1 MRGIIDFFQK
11 LKIRLDVFFQYKD
24 LLYNLVSRDIKVRYR
39 KSFLGMLWTVLNP
52 LLMMI
57 VMTIVFSTLFRSTI
71 ENFPIYFLAGNLI
84 FTLNSEITNNCTYA
98 IIGNASLLKKVYIP
112 KYLFPFSKAGSAL
125 VNLFFSLI
133 AMFLVMVVLRVPFRP
148 TLLLL
153 PIPIFYAFLFSL
165 GLGLLLSAITVYFRD
180 IAYFYSVLL
189 VAWNYLTPVF
199 YPVDILPDYAK
210 RLMQFNPLY
219 HYIDYM
225 RNLILHGIIPGLN
238 ENLICLFI
246 GVMMMIIGL
255 YVFYRKQDNFILYI

>member
-1 MRGIIDFFQK
+1 MNM
-11 LKIRLDVFFQYKD
+11 LKSIKVRINVFFQYKD

-57 VMTIVFSTLFRSTI
+57 VMTIVFSTLFKSTI
-71 ENFPIYFLAGNLI
+71 DNFPVYFLAGNLI

-112 KYLFPFSKAGSAL
+112 KYLFPLSKAGSAL
-125 VNLFFSLI
+125 VNLMFSLI
-133 AMFLVMVVLRVPFRP
+133 AMFLVMIILRVPFLP

-153 PIPIFYAFLFSL
+153 PIPIAYAFIFSL
-165 GLGLLLSAITVYFRD
+165 GLGLLLSAVTVYFRD

-189 VAWNYLTPVF
+189 LAWNYFTPVF
-199 YPVDILPDYAK
+199 YPIEILPDFARK
-210 RLMQFNPLY
+210 LMQLNPLY

-225 RNLILHGIIPGLN
+225 RNLILHGVVPGIT
-238 ENLICLFI
+238 ENFVCLLMSVMMLVI
-246 GVMMMIIGL
+246 GVC
-255 YVFYRKQDNFILYI
+255 VFYRKQDNFILYI

>member
-1 MRGIIDFFQK
+1 MNM
-11 LKIRLDVFFQYKD
+11 LKSIKVRINVFFQYKD

-57 VMTIVFSTLFRSTI
+57 VMTIVFSTLFKSTI
-71 ENFPIYFLAGNLI
+71 DNFPVYFLAGNLI

-112 KYLFPFSKAGSAL
+112 KYLFPLSKAGSAL
-125 VNLFFSLI
+125 VNLMFSLI
-133 AMFLVMVVLRVPFRP
+133 AMFLVMIILRVPFLP

-153 PIPIFYAFLFSL
+153 PIPIAYAFIFSL
-165 GLGLLLSAITVYFRD
+165 GLGLLLSAVTVYFRD

-189 VAWNYLTPVF
+189 LAWNYFTPVF
-199 YPVDILPDYAK
+199 YPIEILPDFARK
-210 RLMQFNPLY
+210 LMQLNPLY

-225 RNLILHGIIPGLN
+225 RNLILHGVVPGIT
-238 ENLICLFI
+238 ENFDRLIRFF
-246 GVMMMIIGL
+246 M
-255 YVFYRKQDNFILYI
+255 YI

>member
-1 MRGIIDFFQK
+1 MNETKDRINT
-11 LKIRLDVFFQYKD
+11 FFQYKD

-57 VMTIVFSTLFRSTI
+57 VMTIVFSTLFKSTI
-71 ENFPIYFLAGNLI
+71 DNFPVYFLAGNLI

-112 KYLFPFSKAGSAL
+112 KYLFPLSKAGSAL
-125 VNLFFSLI
+125 VNLMFSLI
-133 AMFLVMVVLRVPFRP
+133 AMFLVMIILRVPFLP

-153 PIPIFYAFLFSL
+153 PIPIAYAFIFSL
-165 GLGLLLSAITVYFRD
+165 GLGLLLSAVTVYFRD

-189 VAWNYLTPVF
+189 LAWNYFTPVF
-199 YPVDILPDYAK
+199 YPIEILPDFARK
-210 RLMQFNPLY
+210 LMQLNPLY

-225 RNLILHGIIPGLN
+225 RNLILHGTFPSLK
-238 ENLICLFI
+238 ENLVCLMM
-246 GVMMMIIGL
+246 GVIMVIIGMF
-255 YVFYRKQDNFILYI
+255 VFYKKQDNFILYI

>member
-1 MRGIIDFFQK
+1 MNM
-11 LKIRLDVFFQYKD
+11 LKSIKVRINVFFQYKD

-57 VMTIVFSTLFRSTI
+57 VMTIVFSTLFKSTI
-71 ENFPIYFLAGNLI
+71 DNFPVYFLAGNLI

-112 KYLFPFSKAGSAL
+112 KYLFPLSKAGSAL
-125 VNLFFSLI
+125 VNLMFSLI
-133 AMFLVMVVLRVPFRP
+133 AKFLVMIILRVPFLP

-153 PIPIFYAFLFSL
+153 PIPIAYAFIFSL
-165 GLGLLLSAITVYFRD
+165 GLGLLLSAVTVYFRD

-189 VAWNYLTPVF
+189 LAWNYFTPVF
-199 YPVDILPDYAK
+199 YPIEILPDFARK
-210 RLMQFNPLY
+210 LMQLNPLY

-225 RNLILHGIIPGLN
+225 RNLILHGVVPGIT
-238 ENLICLFI
+238 ENFVCLLMSVMMLVI
-246 GVMMMIIGL
+246 GVC
-255 YVFYRKQDNFILYI
+255 VFYRKQDNFILYI

>member
-1 MRGIIDFFQK
+1 MNM
-11 LKIRLDVFFQYKD
+11 LKSIKVRINVFFQYKD

-57 VMTIVFSTLFRSTI
+57 VMTIVFSTLFKSTI
-71 ENFPIYFLAGNLI
+71 DNFPVYFLAGNLI

-112 KYLFPFSKAGSAL
+112 KYLFPLSKAGSAL
-125 VNLFFSLI
+125 VNLMFSLI
-133 AMFLVMVVLRVPFRP
+133 AMFLVMIILRVPFLP

-153 PIPIFYAFLFSL
+153 PIPIAYAFIFSL
-165 GLGLLLSAITVYFRD
+165 GLGLLLSAVTVYLRD

-189 VAWNYLTPVF
+189 LAWNYFTPVF
-199 YPVDILPDYAK
+199 YPIEILPDFARK
-210 RLMQFNPLY
+210 LMQLNPLY

-225 RNLILHGIIPGLN
+225 RNLILHGVVPGIT
-238 ENLICLFI
+238 ENFVCLLMSVMMLVI
-246 GVMMMIIGL
+246 GVC
-255 YVFYRKQDNFILYI
+255 VFYRKQDNFILYI

>member
-1 MRGIIDFFQK
+1 MSSIIDIYK
-11 LKIRLDVFFQYKD
+11 KIKIRVDVFFQYKD
-24 LLYNLVSRDIKVRYR
+24 LLFNLVSRDIKVRYR
-39 KSFLGMLWTVLNP
+39 KSFLGMLWTVINP

-57 VMTIVFSTLFRSTI
+57 VMTIVFSTLFQSTI

-112 KYLFPFSKAGSAL
+112 KYLFPLSKAGSAL
-125 VNLFFSLI
+125 VNLVFSLV
-133 AMFLVMVVLRVPFRP
+133 AMFLVMIILRVPFLP

-153 PIPIFYAFLFSL
+153 PLPIFYAFLFSV
-165 GLGLLLSAITVYFRD
+165 GLGLMLSALTVYFRD
-180 IAYFYSVLL
+180 IAYFYSGLL
-189 VAWNYLTPVF
+189 IAWNYLTPVF
-199 YPVDILPDYAK
+199 YPIEILPDVPR

-225 RNLILHGIIPGLN
+225 RNLILHGVVPDIK
-238 ENLICLFI
+238 ENLVCLIMGFI
-246 GVMMMIIGL
+246 MLLIGT

>member
-1 MRGIIDFFQK
+1 MNTLKG

-52 LLMMI
+52 LLMMM
-57 VMTIVFSTLFRSTI
+57 VMTIVFSTLFKSTI

-98 IIGNASLLKKVYIP
+98 IIGNAPLLKKVYIP
-112 KYLFPFSKAGSAL
+112 KYLFPLSKAGSAL
-125 VNLFFSLI
+125 VNLIFSLI
-133 AMFLVMVVLRVPFRP
+133 AMFLVMIILRVPFLP

-153 PIPIFYAFLFSL
+153 PIPIAYAFLFSV
-165 GLGLLLSAITVYFRD
+165 GLGLLLSAVTVYFRD

-189 VAWNYLTPVF
+189 IAWNYFTPVF
-199 YPVDILPDYAK
+199 YPIDILPDFARK
-210 RLMQFNPLY
+210 LMQLNPLY

-225 RNLILHGIIPGLN
+225 RNLILHGTFPGLK
-238 ENLICLFI
+238 ENLVCLMM
-246 GVMMMIIGL
+246 GVAMVIIGMF
-255 YVFYRKQDNFILYI
+255 VFYKKQDNFILYI

>member
-1 MRGIIDFFQK
+1 MS
-11 LKIRLDVFFQYKD
+11 RLINAITNMKVRIHVFFQYKD

-39 KSFLGMLWTVLNP
+39 KSFLGMVWTVLNP

-57 VMTIVFSTLFRSTI
+57 VMTIVFSTLFKSTI

-98 IIGNASLLKKVYIP
+98 IIGNAPLLKKIYIP

-125 VNLFFSLI
+125 VNLLFSLV
-133 AMFLVMVVLRVPFRP
+133 AMFLVMIILRIPFLP

-153 PIPIFYAFLFSL
+153 PIPIFYSFLFSV
-165 GLGLLLSAITVYFRD
+165 GLGLLLSATTVFFRD

-189 VAWNYLTPVF
+189 MAWNYFTPVF
-199 YPVDILPDYAK
+199 YPIDILPDIAQK
-210 RLMQFNPLY
+210 LMQLNPLY

-225 RNLILHGIIPGLN
+225 RNLILHGTFPSLK
-238 ENLICLFI
+238 ENLVCLMMGVAMLLI
-246 GVMMMIIGL
+246 GIR
-255 YVFYRKQDNFILYI
+255 VFYKKQDKFILYI

>member
-1 MRGIIDFFQK
+1 MNM
-11 LKIRLDVFFQYKD
+11 LKSIKVRINVFFQYKD

-57 VMTIVFSTLFRSTI
+57 VMTIVFSTLFKSTI
-71 ENFPIYFLAGNLI
+71 DNFPVYFLAGNLI

-112 KYLFPFSKAGSAL
+112 KYLFPLSKAGSAL
-125 VNLFFSLI
+125 VNLMFSLI
-133 AMFLVMVVLRVPFRP
+133 AMFLVMIILRVPFLP

-153 PIPIFYAFLFSL
+153 PIPIAYAFIFSL
-165 GLGLLLSAITVYFRD
+165 GLGLLLSAVTVYFRD

-189 VAWNYLTPVF
+189 LAWNYFTPVF
-199 YPVDILPDYAK
+199 YPIEILPDFARK
-210 RLMQFNPLY
+210 LMQLNPLY

-225 RNLILHGIIPGLN
+225 RNLILHGAVPGIT
-238 ENLICLFI
+238 ENFVCLLMSVMMLVI
-246 GVMMMIIGL
+246 GVC
-255 YVFYRKQDNFILYI
+255 VFYRKQDNFILYI

>member
-133 AMFLVMVVLRVPFRP
+133 AMFLVMVILRVPFLP

-153 PIPIFYAFLFSL
+153 PIPVFYALLFSL
-165 GLGLLLSAITVYFRD
+165 GLGLLLSAVTVYFRD
-180 IAYFYSVLL
+180 IAYFYSVFL

-199 YPVDILPDYAK
+199 YPIDILPDTVK
-210 RLMQFNPLY
+210 QLMQFNPLF

-225 RNLILHGIIPGLN
+225 RNLILYGMVPGIR
-238 ENLICLFI
+238 ENLICLLMGI
-246 GVMMMIIGL
+246 SMLMIGL
-255 YVFYRKQDNFILYI
+255 LVFYKKQDNFILYI

>member
-1 MRGIIDFFQK
+1 MNMLKSI
-11 LKIRLDVFFQYKD
+11 KIRINVFFQYKD

-57 VMTIVFSTLFRSTI
+57 VMTIVFSTLFKSTI
-71 ENFPIYFLAGNLI
+71 DNFPVYFLAGNLI

-112 KYLFPFSKAGSAL
+112 KYLFPLSKAGSAL
-125 VNLFFSLI
+125 VNLMFSLI
-133 AMFLVMVVLRVPFRP
+133 AMFLVMIILRVPFLP

-153 PIPIFYAFLFSL
+153 PIPIAYAFIFSL
-165 GLGLLLSAITVYFRD
+165 GLGLLLSAVTVYFRD

-189 VAWNYLTPVF
+189 LAWNYFTPVF
-199 YPVDILPDYAK
+199 YPIEILPDFARK
-210 RLMQFNPLY
+210 LMQLNPLY

-225 RNLILHGIIPGLN
+225 RNLILHGVVPGIT
-238 ENLICLFI
+238 ENFVCLLMSIVMLVIGIC
-246 GVMMMIIGL
+246 
-255 YVFYRKQDNFILYI
+255 VFYRKQDNFILYI